1 MKFYSYEEMK
11 LDLQNY
17 QIEKPD
23 AIVAISRGG
32 MTLAHHLAEI
42 FNIKDVYT
50 INASSYDKTTK
61 LSTPKVW
68 NIPNL
73 EQYQNILVVDDVSD
87 SGETFLE
94 VIKKLK
100 EKYPAKNFKSISIFY
115 KPTSKFKPDFYFHET
130 NEWIEFFWEKY

>member
-11 LDLQNY
+11 IDLQNY
-17 QIEKPD
+17 QIPRPD
-23 AIVAISRGG
+23 AIVAIIRGG

-42 FNIKDVYT
+42 FNLKNVYT

-68 NIPNL
+68 NIPDLNK
-73 EQYQNILVVDDVSD
+73 YQNILVVDDISD
-87 SGETFLE
+87 SGDTFIE
-94 VIKKLK
+94 VMKKLK
-100 EKYPAKNFKSISIFY
+100 EKYPKKNFKSISIFY

-130 NEWIEFFWEKY
+130 DEWIEFFWEKY

>member
-11 LDLQNY
+11 IDLQNY
-17 QIEKPD
+17 QIPRPD
-23 AIVAISRGG
+23 AIVAIIRGG

-42 FNIKDVYT
+42 FNLKDVYT

-68 NIPNL
+68 NIPDLNK
-73 EQYQNILVVDDVSD
+73 YQNILVVDDISD
-87 SGETFLE
+87 SGDTFIE
-94 VIKKLK
+94 VMKKLK
-100 EKYPAKNFKSISIFY
+100 EKYPKKNFKSISIFY

-130 NEWIEFFWEKY
+130 DEWIEFFWEKY

>member
-1 MKFYSYEEMK
+1 MKFYSYEELK
-11 LDLQNY
+11 TDLEKI
-17 QIEKPD
+17 QIPKPD
-23 AIVAISRGG
+23 AIVAIIRGG
-32 MTLAHHLAEI
+32 MTLAHHLGEI
-42 FNIKDVYT
+42 FNIKNVYT

-73 EQYQNILVVDDVSD
+73 EKHREILIVDDISD

-100 EKYPAKNFKSISIFY
+100 DKYPDKNFKSLAIFY

>member
-11 LDLQNY
+11 MDLQNNP
-17 QIEKPD
+17 IPKPD
-23 AIVAISRGG
+23 AIVAIIRGG
-32 MTLAHHLAEI
+32 MTLAHHLSEI
-42 FNIKDVYT
+42 FNIKDVFT
-50 INASSYDKTTK
+50 INASSYDKTKK

-73 EQYQNILVVDDVSD
+73 TNHEKILIVDDISD

-94 VIKKLK
+94 VLKKLK
-100 EKYPAKNFKSISIFY
+100 EKYPNKIFKTIAIFY

>member
-11 LDLQNY
+11 LDLEKN
-17 QIEKPD
+17 QIPKPD
-23 AIVAISRGG
+23 AIVAIIRGG

-50 INASSYDKTTK
+50 INASSYDKTKK

-68 NIPNL
+68 NIPHL
-73 EQYQNILVVDDVSD
+73 DEYQNILVVDDISD

-94 VIKKLK
+94 VMKKLK
-100 EKYPAKNFKSISIFY
+100 EKYPEKNFSSIAIFY
-115 KPTSKFKPDFYFHET
+115 KPTSKFKPDYYFHET